1 MQETE
6 WIVREV
12 PEGVASDDPGD
23 LPYILRVL
31 LAQRGYTEE
40 AALETFLRPRL
51 RDLRDPF
58 ELPEMEAAVTR
69 ILQAVDAGEATCVFG
84 DYDVDGITSVTI
96 LRRVLSA
103 YGLEPQTFIPVRGE
117 EGYGLSDAA
126 IDRCLAT
133 EVRPSLLIT
142 VDCGTASGPQ
152 IERLKEQGI
161 DVIVADHHETGLTG
175 RPPAVA
181 VVNPKLGDDYGY
193 LCSAGVVFK
202 LAHALMKTRR
212 LEEID
217 LKDLLDLVAVATI
230 ADIVPLI
237 GENRLLV
244 RHGLRRLPQTLNHGL
259 RALMEVSGMNGHAT
273 SSDVGFRIGPR
284 INAAGRMD
292 APDDALAML
301 MADSGAVAM
310 KLAEQLD
317 EYNRRRQKHEQ
328 QMHEEAMAQLA
339 ESFNEDED
347 PVIVVGSRA
356 WHPGVV
362 GIVAS
367 RLMRY
372 YHKPSFV
379 VSFDETGMGKG
390 SGRSIEGVSLVD
402 AIDSCRSL
410 LEAGGGHHM
419 AAGISIHEDHLDE
432 FRQGFGAFVLKHT
445 TADERKPRIYID
457 AEVPFDDLS
466 LEFLKRY
473 ELLQPFGPGNP
484 QPVFMS
490 RDVWLTESPRRLK
503 HRHLKLSLR
512 QGIQERDAIY
522 FGAADRELPDPPWD
536 VAFTIDRNL
545 FRGRTS
551 LQISVREIR
560 AAERGLNGK

>member
-6 WIVREV
+6 WIVKKV
-12 PEGVASDDPGD
+12 PEGFCPEGGPGD
-23 LPYILRVL
+23 LPAILRLL
-31 LAQRGYTEE
+31 LAQRGYVEE
-40 AALETFLRPRL
+40 DELEAFLRPRL
-51 RDLRDPF
+51 RDLGDPF
-58 ELPEMEAAVTR
+58 ELPEMDAAVER
-69 ILQAVDAGEATCVFG
+69 ILQAVEDGEITCVFG

-96 LRRVLSA
+96 LRTILCA

-126 IDRCLAT
+126 IDRCLGAR
-133 EVRPSLLIT
+133 ERPSLMIT
-142 VDCGTASGPQ
+142 VDCGTASGSQ
-152 IERLKEQGI
+152 IERLQGTGI
-161 DVIVADHHETGLTG
+161 DVIVVDHHEPGLAG

-181 VVNPKLGDDYGY
+181 VVNPKLGEDYGY

-202 LAHALMKTRR
+202 LAHALLKARP
-212 LEEID
+212 LEGVD
-217 LKDLLDLVAVATI
+217 LRNLLDLVAVATI
-230 ADIVPLI
+230 ADIVPLL

-244 RHGLRRLPQTLNHGL
+244 RHGLKRLQGTLNHGL

-292 APDDALAML
+292 APDDALAAL
-301 MADSGAVAM
+301 MTDSRKVA
-310 KLAEQLD
+310 KSLAEQLD
-317 EYNRRRQKHEQ
+317 AYNRQRQKHEQ
-328 QMHEEAMAQLA
+328 QMFEQAMAQLDDGFDK
-339 ESFNEDED
+339 ERD
-347 PVIVVGSRA
+347 PVIVVGSRD

-372 YHKPSFV
+372 FHKPSFV
-379 VSFDETGMGKG
+379 VSFDEEGMGKG
-390 SGRSIEGVSLVD
+390 SGRSIEGVSLVEVID
-402 AIDSCRSL
+402 ACRPV

-419 AAGISIHEDHLDE
+419 AAGISVREDKLAE
-432 FRQGFGAFVLKHT
+432 FGEAFGAFVLEHT
-445 TADERKPRIYID
+445 TADQRRQRVHID
-457 AEVPFDDLS
+457 AEVPFSELS
-466 LEFLKRY
+466 LEFLSSY

-490 RDVWLTESPRRLK
+490 RGVWLTESPRRLK
-503 HRHLKLSLR
+503 NRHLRLSLR
-512 QGIQERDAIY
+512 QGIHEHDAMF
-522 FGAADRELPDPPWD
+522 FGAGDRELPDPPWD
-536 VAFTIDRNL
+536 IAFTIDRNV

-560 AAERGLNGK
+560 AVQ

>member
-1 MQETE
+1 MQEIE
-6 WIVREV
+6 WIVKEE
-12 PEGVASDDPGD
+12 PEGIAPGNNSD
-23 LPYILRVL
+23 LPRILSLL

-40 AALETFLRPRL
+40 AELDRFLRPRL
-51 RDLRDPF
+51 RDLHDPF
-58 ELPEMEAAVTR
+58 ELPEMDIAVQR
-69 ILQAVDAGEATCVFG
+69 ILQAVDAGEPTCVFG

-96 LRRVLSA
+96 MRRVLSA
-103 YGLEPQTFIPVRGE
+103 YGLEAQTFIPVRGE

-126 IDRCLAT
+126 IDRCLKAEIPPT
-133 EVRPSLLIT
+133 LLIT

-152 IERLKEQGI
+152 IERLKERGI
-161 DVIVADHHETGLTG
+161 DVIVADHHETGIVG

-181 VVNPKLGDDYGY
+181 VVNPKMGDNYGY

-212 LEEID
+212 LEGVD
-217 LKDLLDLVAVATI
+217 LKDFLDLVAVATI

-237 GENRLLV
+237 DENRLLV

-259 RALMEVSGMNGHAT
+259 RALMEVSGMNGKAT

-292 APDDALAML
+292 APEGALAVL
-301 MADSGAVAM
+301 MADSQKVAM
-310 KLAEQLD
+310 NLAEQLD
-317 EYNRRRQKHEQ
+317 GYNRQRQKLEQ
-328 QMHEEAMAQLA
+328 KMYEEAMAKLA
-339 ESFNEDED
+339 KHFDEDRD

-379 VSFDETGMGKG
+379 ISFDDKGMGKG
-390 SGRSIEGVSLVD
+390 SGRSIEGVSLVN
-402 AIDSCRSL
+402 AIDACKAF

-419 AAGISIHEDHLDE
+419 AAGISLHEDKLEE
-432 FRQGFGAFVLKHT
+432 FREAFAAYVLEHT
-445 TADERKPRIYID
+445 TAEERKPRIHID

-466 LEFLKRY
+466 LDFLNSY

-490 RDVWLTESPRRLK
+490 REVWLTEVPRRLK
-503 HRHLKLSLR
+503 NRHLRLSLR
-512 QGIQERDAIY
+512 QGLHERDAMF
-522 FGAADRELPDPPWD
+522 FGAGERELPDPPWD
-536 VAFTIDRNL
+536 IAFTIDRNL

-560 AAERGLNGK
+560 AAE

>member
-1 MQETE
+1 MQEIE
-6 WIVREV
+6 WIVKEA
-12 PEGVASDDPGD
+12 PEGFAPGNNSD
-23 LPYILRVL
+23 LPHILSLL

-40 AALETFLRPRL
+40 AELDRFLRPRL
-51 RDLRDPF
+51 RDLHDPF
-58 ELPEMEAAVTR
+58 ELPEMDIAVQR
-69 ILQAVDAGEATCVFG
+69 ILQAVDAGEPTCVFG

-96 LRRVLSA
+96 MRRVLSA
-103 YGLEPQTFIPVRGE
+103 YGLEVQAFIPVRGE

-126 IDRCLAT
+126 IDRCFKAEIPPT
-133 EVRPSLLIT
+133 LLIT

-152 IERLKEQGI
+152 IERLKERGI
-161 DVIVADHHETGLTG
+161 DVIVADHHETGIVG

-181 VVNPKLGDDYGY
+181 VVNPKMGDDYGY

-212 LEEID
+212 LEGVD
-217 LKDLLDLVAVATI
+217 LKDFLDLVAVATI
-230 ADIVPLI
+230 ADIVPLVD
-237 GENRLLV
+237 ENRLLV

-259 RALMEVSGMNGHAT
+259 RALMEVSGMNGNAT

-292 APDDALAML
+292 APEGALAVL
-301 MADSGAVAM
+301 MADSQKVAM
-310 KLAEQLD
+310 NLAEQLD
-317 EYNRRRQKHEQ
+317 GYNRQRQKFEQ
-328 QMHEEAMAQLA
+328 KMYEEAMAELA
-339 ESFNEDED
+339 KHFDEDRD

-379 VSFDETGMGKG
+379 ISFDDKGMGKG
-390 SGRSIEGVSLVD
+390 SGRSIEGVSLVN
-402 AIDSCRSL
+402 AIDACKAF

-419 AAGISIHEDHLDE
+419 AAGISLHEDKLEE
-432 FRQGFGAFVLKHT
+432 FAEAFAAYVLEHT
-445 TADERKPRIYID
+445 TAEERKPRIHID

-466 LEFLKRY
+466 LDFLNSY

-490 RDVWLTESPRRLK
+490 REVWLTEVPRRLK
-503 HRHLKLSLR
+503 NRHLRLSLR
-512 QGIQERDAIY
+512 QGLHERDAMF
-522 FGAADRELPDPPWD
+522 FGAGERELPDPPWD
-536 VAFTIDRNL
+536 IAFTIDRNL

-560 AAERGLNGK
+560 AAE

>member
-1 MQETE
+1 MQEIE
-6 WIVREV
+6 WIVKEA
-12 PEGVASDDPGD
+12 PEGFAPGKNSD
-23 LPYILRVL
+23 LPRILSLL

-40 AALETFLRPRL
+40 AELDRFLRPRL
-51 RDLRDPF
+51 RDLHDPF
-58 ELPEMEAAVTR
+58 ELPEMDIAVQR
-69 ILQAVDAGEATCVFG
+69 ILQAVDAGEPTCVFG

-96 LRRVLSA
+96 MRRVLSA
-103 YGLEPQTFIPVRGE
+103 YGLEAQTFIPVRGE

-126 IDRCLAT
+126 IDRCLKAEIPPT
-133 EVRPSLLIT
+133 LLIT

-152 IERLKEQGI
+152 IERLKERGI
-161 DVIVADHHETGLTG
+161 DVIVADHHETGIVG

-181 VVNPKLGDDYGY
+181 VVNPKMGDDYGY

-212 LEEID
+212 LEGVD
-217 LKDLLDLVAVATI
+217 LKDFLDLVAVATI
-230 ADIVPLI
+230 ADIVPLVD
-237 GENRLLV
+237 ENRLLV
-244 RHGLRRLPQTLNHGL
+244 RHGLRRLPQTHNHGL
-259 RALMEVSGMNGHAT
+259 RALMEVSGMNGNAT

-292 APDDALAML
+292 APEDALAVL
-301 MADSGAVAM
+301 MADSQKVAM
-310 KLAEQLD
+310 NLAEQLD
-317 EYNRRRQKHEQ
+317 GYNRQRQKFEQ
-328 QMHEEAMAQLA
+328 KMYEEAMAKL
-339 ESFNEDED
+339 EEGFDEDRD

-379 VSFDETGMGKG
+379 ISFDDKGMGKG
-390 SGRSIEGVSLVD
+390 SGRSIEGVSLVN
-402 AIDSCRSL
+402 AIDACKVF

-419 AAGISIHEDHLDE
+419 AAGISLHEDKLE
-432 FRQGFGAFVLKHT
+432 GFAVAFAAYVLEHT
-445 TADERKPRIYID
+445 TAEERKPRIHID

-466 LEFLKRY
+466 LDFLNSY

-490 RDVWLTESPRRLK
+490 REVWLTESPRRLK
-503 HRHLKLSLR
+503 NRHLRLSLR
-512 QGIQERDAIY
+512 QGLHERDAMF
-522 FGAADRELPDPPWD
+522 FGAGERELPDPPWD
-536 VAFTIDRNL
+536 IAFTIDRNL

-560 AAERGLNGK
+560 AAE